1 MFSKTPTNTSM
12 KNYSELIHQLTVT
25 IQESDAIVIGAGSGL
40 STAAGLAYSG
50 KRFKEH
56 FSDFQEKYGITDMYS
71 GGFYPFDTL
80 EEYWA
85 WWSRHIF
92 INRYQKAPYAV
103 YEDLFT
109 LVKNKDYFVLTTN
122 VDHQFQLTGF
132 DKKRLFYTQGDYGLW
147 QCSEPCHQ
155 KTYDNEEIV
164 RKMVAEQTDMRIP
177 SELIPRC
184 PICGKPMTMN
194 LRCDNTF
201 VQDEGW
207 YTACQ
212 RYEDFIRRHKGL
224 KVLYWELGVGYNTPG
239 IIKYPFWQYT
249 SENPHAKYAC
259 INMDSC
265 FVPGEI
271 MGQSI
276 CVEGDIGEVVKGVVK
291 CSKHKL

>member
-1 MFSKTPTNTSM
+1 M
-12 KNYSELIHQLTVT
+12 KNYSKLIHQLTVA
-25 IQESDAIVIGAGSGL
+25 ILESDAIVIGAGSGL
-40 STAAGLAYSG
+40 STAAGLTYSG

-85 WWSRHIF
+85 WWSRHNF

-177 SELIPRC
+177 S
-184 PICGKPMTMN
+184 
-194 LRCDNTF
+194 
-201 VQDEGW
+201 
-207 YTACQ
+207 
-212 RYEDFIRRHKGL
+212 
-224 KVLYWELGVGYNTPG
+224 
-239 IIKYPFWQYT
+239 
-249 SENPHAKYAC
+249 
-259 INMDSC
+259 
-265 FVPGEI
+265 
-271 MGQSI
+271 
-276 CVEGDIGEVVKGVVK
+276 
-291 CSKHKL
+291 

>member
-1 MFSKTPTNTSM
+1 M

-40 STAAGLAYSG
+40 STAAGLTYSG

-122 VDHQFQLTGF
+122 VDHQFQLAGF

-177 SELIPRC
+177 SELIPHC

-207 YTACQ
+207 YTAKNQ
-212 RYEDFIRRHKGL
+212 YE
-224 KVLYWELGVGYNTPG
+224 
-239 IIKYPFWQYT
+239 
-249 SENPHAKYAC
+249 
-259 INMDSC
+259 
-265 FVPGEI
+265 
-271 MGQSI
+271 
-276 CVEGDIGEVVKGVVK
+276 DIGEILK
-291 CSKHKL
+291 KL